1 MMMFGVI
8 DELRTRLQEID
19 ERQARTEQIAKDTC
33 NNVAE
38 LQKSIHETQ
47 EQIIKAMK
55 TLRQVFEQIKD
66 VCIYFNQNCKDIKE
80 DIGDIEVS
88 TPWV

>member
-1 MMMFGVI
+1 MFGVI

-38 LQKSIHETQ
+38 LQKTVHETQ
-47 EQIIKAMK
+47 EQILKATK
-55 TLRQVFEQIKD
+55 TLRTVFDQIRD
-66 VCIYFNQNCKDIKE
+66 VCIYFNQNCKEMKE
-80 DIGDIEVS
+80 EISDIEVPAS
-88 TPWV
+88 PWV